1 MFCVLPL
8 STNSIVFVSFP
19 SEPISYTVAVFK
31 ITSPKALLHA
41 VVTTAEL
48 PVVVELLVPVAT
60 LSANLVIFLL
70 HSV

>member
-1 MFCVLPL
+1 M
-8 STNSIVFVSFP
+8 VFVSFQ
-19 SEPISYTVAVFK
+19 SGPINHTVAVFK
-31 ITSPKALLHA
+31 ITSPNTLLHA

-48 PVVVELLVPVAT
+48 PVAVELLVPVAP